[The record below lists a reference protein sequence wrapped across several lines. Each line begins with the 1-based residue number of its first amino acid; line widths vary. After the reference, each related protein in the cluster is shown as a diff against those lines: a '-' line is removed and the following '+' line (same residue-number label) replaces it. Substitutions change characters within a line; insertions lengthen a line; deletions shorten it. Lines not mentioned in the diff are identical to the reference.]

1 MNLNY
6 FKTKLEE
13 ERQSLEQQLSEIA
26 KIDPE
31 DPDNWK
37 TTKENL
43 NIMPADRNELADIF
57 EEAENREALEREL
70 ENRLNEVKSAIGR
83 IDEGAYGK
91 CEVAGCKIEKKRL
104 EANPAATT
112 CIKHSKPL

>member
-1 MNLNY
+1 MNSNY
-6 FKTKLEE
+6 FKTKLVE
-13 ERQSLEQQLSEIA
+13 ERQGLEQQLSEIA
-26 KIDPE
+26 KINPK
-31 DPDNWK
+31 DPDDWK

-43 NIMPADRNELADIF
+43 NIMPANKNELADIF

-70 ENRLNEVKSAIGR
+70 EKRLNEVKDALLR
-83 IDEGAYGK
+83 IEDGSYGK
-91 CEVAGCKIEKKRL
+91 CEIEGCKIEEKRL